1 MKKTFLLAA
10 VAAAPLA
17 LAFPALASDDDA
29 RCPEIAADQ
38 WMSIAEVEGKLNAMG
53 YQVREIERDDNC
65 YEVEGTDANG
75 ARFEAYVN
83 PVTGAIVPRR
93 EKRS

>member
-1 MKKTFLLAA
+1 MKKLLLAA
-10 VAAAPLA
+10 SAIAPLTLA
-17 LAFPALASDDDA
+17 LPALASDDDA

-38 WMSIAEVEGKLNAMG
+38 WMSIAEIDSKLSALG
-53 YQVREIERDDNC
+53 YRIEEIEREDSC

-83 PVTGAIVPRR
+83 PETGAIAQPR
-93 EKRS
+93 KTRS

>member
-1 MKKTFLLAA
+1 MKKGLLLAA
-10 VAAAPLA
+10 AVAPLA
-17 LAFPALASDDDA
+17 FALPALASDDDA

-83 PVTGAIVPRR
+83 PETGAIVPQRERR
-93 EKRS
+93 S